1 MKKLD
6 DDEINVRLAF
16 YIVII
21 VVFATAYLVFAP

>member
-21 VVFATAYLVFAP
+21 VIFSTAYLVFAP